1 MPHWFIRP
9 GLLAAA
15 ALAGLAAGC
24 GSSAGKG
31 DLDKIQVTQ
40 TQFEVVVTNT
50 SGKALMD
57 VLAEI
62 KPAGPSS
69 HYTTRLARL
78 ENGEKRSLAHTS
90 FTDRDYVPFSARTA
104 KAALIIVSAK
114 DIDGNV
120 IRVELPF
127 KK

>member
-1 MPHWFIRP
+1 MPHRFIRP
-9 GLLAAA
+9 GLFAVV

-24 GSSAGKG
+24 GGSAGKG

-78 ENGEKRSLAHTS
+78 ENGEKRNLAHTS

-104 KAALIIVSAK
+104 KATLIIVSAK
-114 DIDGNV
+114 DIDGNAV
-120 IRVELPF
+120 RVELPF

>member
-1 MPHWFIRP
+1 MPHRFIRP
-9 GLLAAA
+9 RLLAVAA
-15 ALAGLAAGC
+15 IAGLAVAC
-24 GSSAGKG
+24 GGGGASG
-31 DLDKIQVTQ
+31 DLDKVEVMQ
-40 TQFEVVVTNT
+40 TQFEIVVHNI

-69 HYTTRLARL
+69 HYTTRIARL
-78 ENGEKRSLAHTS
+78 ENGEKRGIAHTS
-90 FTDRDYVPFSARTA
+90 FHDRDHVPFSARTA
-104 KAALIIVSAK
+104 KATLIIVSAK
-114 DIDGNV
+114 DIDGNA